1 MERKSQATKYPGI
14 YLLTRPG
21 KADRFMVSFRIRG
34 VGQRTKTLLT
44 LREARAFQATAR
56 DPEKARRL
64 KVLYSDTAT
73 LEKYFMVFLS
83 RRRRLA
89 PSTRLRYE
97 GIGRN
102 YLVPSRLGPL
112 RVVDVT
118 RDDVEAWVSDLEA
131 AGVGASTIQK
141 AHSVLRA
148 VMSQACREGKCFS
161 NPASSVELPAESKRD
176 PFFLTPGQVEA
187 IAREVPARHRALVY
201 TLAYTGIRMGE
212 ASALRVKSI
221 DFLGKTMLV
230 AESSAEVGGKKIMG
244 ETKTRRKRVINL
256 PEALV
261 KELARHVDQFVGPAS
276 DSPIADPDAWLF
288 THGQGG
294 QIRQNN
300 WRARVF
306 RPACARAEVTRQ
318 SVKGQLETPRPHD
331 LRHTA
336 ASIAASAGYSLH
348 EVKEMLGHQNIKMT
362 SDLYLHLFKETQQLQ
377 AQALGEVMEHSART
391 HESPR
396 LLQIAESSKTSA

>member
-1 MERKSQATKYPGI
+1 
-14 YLLTRPG
+14 
-21 KADRFMVSFRIRG
+21 
-34 VGQRTKTLLT
+34 
-44 LREARAFQATAR
+44 
-56 DPEKARRL
+56 
-64 KVLYSDTAT
+64 
-73 LEKYFMVFLS
+73 
-83 RRRRLA
+83 
-89 PSTRLRYE
+89 
-97 GIGRN
+97 
-102 YLVPSRLGPL
+102 
-112 RVVDVT
+112 
-118 RDDVEAWVSDLEA
+118 
-131 AGVGASTIQK
+131 
-141 AHSVLRA
+141 
-148 VMSQACREGKCFS
+148 
-161 NPASSVELPAESKRD
+161 
-176 PFFLTPGQVEA
+176 
-187 IAREVPARHRALVY
+187 
-201 TLAYTGIRMGE
+201 
-212 ASALRVKSI
+212 
-221 DFLGKTMLV
+221 
-230 AESSAEVGGKKIMG
+230 MG

-276 DSPIADPDAWLF
+276 DSPIADADAWLF

-396 LLQIAESSKTSA
+396 LLKIAGSSKTSA

>member
-1 MERKSQATKYPGI
+1 
-14 YLLTRPG
+14 
-21 KADRFMVSFRIRG
+21 
-34 VGQRTKTLLT
+34 
-44 LREARAFQATAR
+44 
-56 DPEKARRL
+56 
-64 KVLYSDTAT
+64 
-73 LEKYFMVFLS
+73 MVFLS

-102 YLVPSRLGPL
+102 YPVPSRLGPL

-118 RDDVEAWVSDLEA
+118 RDDVEAWVSDMEA

-230 AESSAEVGGKKIMG
+230 AESSAEVGGRKIMG

-331 LRHTA
+331 LRNTA

-362 SDLYLHLFKETQQLQ
+362 SDLYLHLFRETQQLQ

-396 LLQIAESSKTSA
+396 LLKIAGSSKTSA

>member
-1 MERKSQATKYPGI
+1 M
-14 YLLTRPG
+14 
-21 KADRFMVSFRIRG
+21 
-34 VGQRTKTLLT
+34 
-44 LREARAFQATAR
+44 
-56 DPEKARRL
+56 
-64 KVLYSDTAT
+64 
-73 LEKYFMVFLS
+73 
-83 RRRRLA
+83 
-89 PSTRLRYE
+89 
-97 GIGRN
+97 
-102 YLVPSRLGPL
+102 
-112 RVVDVT
+112 
-118 RDDVEAWVSDLEA
+118 
-131 AGVGASTIQK
+131 
-141 AHSVLRA
+141 
-148 VMSQACREGKCFS
+148 
-161 NPASSVELPAESKRD
+161 
-176 PFFLTPGQVEA
+176 
-187 IAREVPARHRALVY
+187 Y

-230 AESSAEVGGKKIMG
+230 AESSAEVGGRKIMG

-261 KELARHVDQFVGPAS
+261 KELARHVDQFVGHAG
-276 DSPIADPDAWLF
+276 DSSVADPDAWLF

-306 RPACARAEVTRQ
+306 RPACARAGVTRQ
-318 SVKGQLETPRPHD
+318 SAKGQSETPRPHD
-331 LRHTA
+331 LGHTA

-377 AQALGEVMEHSART
+377 AQALGEVMEHSARI

-396 LLQIAESSKTSA
+396 LLQIAAASKTPA